1 MPSTLNGVGSRWVLP
16 NPDAE
21 AVQAL
26 QGALGVPRVLAS
38 ILVQRGYAD
47 PVAAERFLK
56 PDLAHLHDPRTLPD
70 YESAISVILGAKERK
85 ERIFVFGDY
94 DVDGITS
101 ASLLQRFLSRLGFD
115 VVAQVPERR
124 QGYGIQESS
133 VFAAKEVGA
142 KVFLSCDCGSTA
154 VKPVAM
160 AREAGMAVVV
170 TDHHELD
177 EEMPDAHA
185 VVNPHRA
192 DSQYPFKGLSGVGV
206 VFKLCLGL
214 ARELGVP
221 EHQYLR
227 AFLDLAALGT
237 VVDMMP
243 LVDENR
249 VITKFGLPQIEAT
262 KKVGLRA
269 LITEYS
275 KTRRQQGPLK
285 LYDLGFGIGP
295 RLNAAGRVSDA
306 ANALRLLTTEDELEA
321 AMLASAMEEANQ
333 TRRTAQERAIAE
345 AAERIVEQGLDQRNA
360 IVVLDP
366 GWHGGVVGIVASKL
380 VEMFRRP
387 VFVGTVDPETGKAKA
402 SARSI
407 PAFHLA
413 DAIHSMHPLVS
424 GGGHAMAAGVSFDL
438 ACLEEFADRIHA
450 YAGERL
456 QPEDFLAQT
465 RIDVVATRGELDV
478 ATVEGLAAMEPCGMG
493 NPAPVFAVRGVRLTD
508 VRLTKNENV
517 VQLKFDD
524 GSGRPVSGVTFSQAV
539 DFLALSPN
547 ATLDVAFK
555 PEVDTYYADN
565 PRVKWTVSDFRV
577 SNEQN

>member
-1 MPSTLNGVGSRWVLP
+1 MSSIVNGVGSRWSLP
-16 NPDAE
+16 NADPS
-21 AVQAL
+21 AVQSL
-26 QGALGVPRVLAS
+26 QSALGVPRVLAS

-56 PDLAHLHDPRTLPD
+56 PDLAHLHDPRSLPD
-70 YESAISVILGAKERK
+70 YESAISVILGAKERG

-133 VFAAKEVGA
+133 VFAAQEAGA

-154 VKPVAM
+154 VKPVSM

-177 EEMPDAHA
+177 DEMPDAQA

-237 VVDMMP
+237 VVDVMP

-249 VITKFGLPQIEAT
+249 VITKFGLPLIDST

-275 KTRRQQGPLK
+275 KTRRQQGPLR
-285 LYDLGFGIGP
+285 LYDLGFGLGP

-306 ANALRLLTTEDELEA
+306 ANALLLLTTEDESEAKTLAA
-321 AMLASAMEEANQ
+321 AMEKANQ
-333 TRRTAQERAIAE
+333 TRRAAQERAIAE
-345 AAERIVEQGLDQRNA
+345 ASARIIEQGLDQRNA
-360 IVVLDP
+360 IVVLDQ

-380 VEMFRRP
+380 VELFRRP

-413 DAIHSMHPLVS
+413 DAIHDLHPLVS

-438 ACLEEFADRIHA
+438 DRLEEFADRIHA

-456 QPEDFLAQT
+456 KPEDFMPHT
-465 RIDVVATRGELDV
+465 RIDAVVQRGELDL
-478 ATVEGLAAMEPCGMG
+478 ATVESLAAIEPCGMG
-493 NPAPVFAVRGVRLTD
+493 NPGPVFGVQGVRLTE
-508 VRLTKNENV
+508 VRTTRNENV
-517 VQLKFDD
+517 IQLKFDD
-524 GSGRPVSGVTFSQAV
+524 GSGRPVDGVTFSQAA
-539 DFLALSPN
+539 DFQALSTG
-547 ATLDVAFK
+547 ATVDVAFK
-555 PEVDTYYADN
+555 PEVDTYRDN
-565 PRVKWTVSDFRV
+565 PRVKWIVSDFRLSDV
-577 SNEQN
+577 EN